1 MTKIFPYRLLG
12 FSLMLGAIMTILYA
26 TVINPPVNKRQAN
39 GGDTSWIPKGF
50 EQYDNNF
57 AIKWGTIGITGDF
70 WTYANIQVISR
81 KSCGNLYVEMTELSK
96 ENTNIGYTNATTAGL
111 RSGET
116 ADLNLRSSKPVH
128 AYRISKIS
136 CY

>member
-1 MTKIFPYRLLG
+1 MTF
-12 FSLMLGAIMTILYA
+12 LYTTFLYT
-26 TVINPPVNKRQAN
+26 TVINPPVIKTKAN
-39 GGDTSWIPKGF
+39 GGDTSWIPEGF

-57 AIKWGTIGITGDF
+57 AIKWGKVVMTSDF

-81 KSCGNLYVEMTELSK
+81 KSCSNLYVEMTELTK
-96 ENTNIGYTNATTAGL
+96 NNINIGYTNATTAGL

-116 ADLNLRSSKPVH
+116 ANLNLRSPKSVD